1 MHRSYYHLFDA
12 VYKQNNMNNYY
23 SRLNVNNPYMIS
35 ILGFKEKDSI
45 YFDFENTTTF
55 KRREAEDKKYVV
67 NYLQEMELRMQ
78 NEIDITEKYHIPYNS
93 SAIQSSN
100 RIINALSEKSEKTEN
115 MKRFAKWLS
124 SQRNNKNDG
133 R

>member
-55 KRREAEDKKYVV
+55 KRREAEDKKYIV

-78 NEIDITEKYHIPYNS
+78 NEIDITEKYHISYNS

>member
-93 SAIQSSN
+93 SAIHSSN
-100 RIINALSEKSEKTEN
+100 RIINALSEKTEKTEN
-115 MKRFAKWLS
+115 MKRFAKWLY

>member
-1 MHRSYYHLFDA
+1 
-12 VYKQNNMNNYY
+12 
-23 SRLNVNNPYMIS
+23 
-35 ILGFKEKDSI
+35 
-45 YFDFENTTTF
+45 
-55 KRREAEDKKYVV
+55 
-67 NYLQEMELRMQ
+67 MELRMQ

>member
-45 YFDFENTTTF
+45 YFDFENTTAF